1 MTHRRGMM
9 AALIACAG
17 FAIPALAQ
25 DSVSNNAN
33 PQAAGDSDA
42 LSPWSAT
49 SQEQSYV
56 LNLTPFTSSWG
67 TSYATA
73 PLAKSSRTS
82 TAFETSLI
90 SAQAISRCVIDG
102 DPKAFYKAWRVAGQ
116 GVNAAENNPTGNALP
131 HSGGLKQFGYA
142 FTEFATSNSGKN
154 VGNIIGGVVNIFPNN
169 SCKLFV
175 NRIVAISSSGT
186 GTTFSAALNI
196 GAVDANGNVAVRAD
210 NFGVD
215 AGIGVAGNNI
225 AIVGMKDRNTGV
237 VNVLSSAGPADPGS
251 TSLSIAASGTTHS
264 TPNILPEELGGP
276 SYIGT
281 AFGAAGFPGPYFFN
295 NGASSTTA
303 HLGGLPDQ
311 RGTLAFSKVPLIGDA
326 NGIASAGTLA
336 RDAGGAVTRAFSI
349 WDIDATGALTGV
361 ASTYTPPAGLDDPCY
376 TGDEFPNT
384 GMGWNTGFFE
394 FDHYHSQVA
403 FNGGNSQLALGQD
416 QSGALLAAA
425 IAYKTGGNQDS
436 TNAIAV
442 LRDTDP
448 GAAGGEEWSMAAWN
462 GDLNF
467 VFTAAGRGK
476 PVLDG
481 PGGNEIGYIST
492 LLEGSDGA
500 VLGPSLSGCSF
511 DAVGNLWFVAP
522 VEYPSAVLGEFDP
535 INTADIHNT
544 LIRAVYRNDGG
555 APCWDLEA
563 IMKSGDVFHGANS
576 NTNYLVGFIA
586 IADSNSVSSGTLWSQ
601 NAAQSAYADMST
613 VGMSTSDNRS
623 TGGVL
628 LSTSIVYDKDGDG
641 LYSFNSELALD
652 GDEAYNVVM
661 YIGANTGACADLN
674 GDGVIDTAD
683 LGTLIGQFGTAGG
696 AADIN
701 CDGIVDTADLGT
713 LISTF
718 GGNCN

>member
-1 MTHRRGMM
+1 MM

-17 FAIPALAQ
+17 IAIPALAQ

-42 LSPWSAT
+42 LSPWSAAD
-49 SQEQSYV
+49 QERSYV

-67 TSYATA
+67 TAYATA

-82 TAFETSLI
+82 TAFESSLI

-102 DPKAFYKAWRVAGQ
+102 DPKEFYQAWRVAGQ
-116 GVNAAENNPTGNALP
+116 GVHPTENNAAGNATP
-131 HSGGLKQFGYA
+131 HADGLKQFGYA
-142 FTEFATSNSGKN
+142 FTEFATSNSGKS

-169 SCKLFV
+169 SCKLYV
-175 NRIVAISSSGT
+175 NRIVAISSSAT
-186 GTTFSAALNI
+186 GTTYSAALNI

-237 VNVLSSAGPADPGS
+237 VNVLSSAGPADAGS

-281 AFGAAGFPGPYFFN
+281 AFGTGGLPGPYFFN
-295 NGASSTTA
+295 DGANSTVA
-303 HLGGLPDQ
+303 HLAGAPDG
-311 RGTLAFSKVPLIGDA
+311 RGNLAFSKIPLLGEA
-326 NGIASAGTLA
+326 GGIASIGTMA
-336 RDAGGAVTRAFSI
+336 REPTNSITRAFSI
-349 WDIDATGALTGV
+349 ADVDATGTIVGAAVSYL
-361 ASTYTPPAGLDDPCY
+361 APAGLDDPCY
-376 TGDEFPNT
+376 VGDEFPNT
-384 GMGWNTGFFE
+384 GLGGWNSSFFE

-425 IAYKTGGNQDS
+425 IAYQAGGTQDS
-436 TNAIAV
+436 TNAIGV
-442 LRDTDP
+442 LRDSDP
-448 GAAGGEEWSMAAWN
+448 GAAGGEEWSLAAWN
-462 GDLNF
+462 GDINF

-481 PGGNEIGYIST
+481 PGGNVIGYIST
-492 LLEGSDGA
+492 LLEGTDGA
-500 VLGPSLSGCSF
+500 ILGPSLSGCTF

-522 VEYPSAVLGEFDP
+522 VEYPSEVLGEFDP

-576 NTNYLVGFIA
+576 NTDYLVGFIG

-601 NAAQSAYADMST
+601 NATQSAYADMST
-613 VGMSTSDNRS
+613 VGMDTSDNRS

-641 LYSFNSELALD
+641 MFSFNSELAGD
-652 GDEAYNVVM
+652 GDEAYNVVL
-661 YIGANTGACADLN
+661 YVGANTGACADIN

-683 LGTLIGQFGTAGG
+683 LGSVIGQFGTSGG

-701 CDGIVDTADLGT
+701 CDGIVDTADLGA
-713 LISTF
+713 LIGAF
-718 GGNCN
+718 GGSCN